1 MSETEIQALQ
11 LAVKAILN
19 QLGPGSPAV
28 AELNKKA
35 DELQRDRFKELDW
48 GVGAQILKL
57 LER

>member
-19 QLGPGSPAV
+19 QLGPASAAV
-28 AELNKKA
+28 AELNKKG
-35 DELQRDRFKELDW
+35 DELQSDRFNELNW